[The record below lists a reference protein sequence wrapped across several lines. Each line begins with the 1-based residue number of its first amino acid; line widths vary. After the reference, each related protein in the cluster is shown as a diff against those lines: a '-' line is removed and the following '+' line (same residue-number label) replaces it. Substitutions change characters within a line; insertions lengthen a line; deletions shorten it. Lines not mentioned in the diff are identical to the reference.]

1 VSANSVA
8 SVAVAQPAGRVAR
21 RRISVPVVPAVS
33 GFIVAL
39 LAVAAIF
46 ADVLAPHDPTLNSL
60 IDSMNPPAFVQGGSR
75 EFLLGTDV
83 FGRDILS
90 RLIYGARISMSVAFC
105 VLGLA
110 TAVGVSLGVIA
121 GYFGGVV
128 DALISRVI
136 DITISF
142 PPLLVAIVLAVV
154 FGPSFTNVVL
164 ITTLFYWPLTARQVR
179 GEVLALKHQDF
190 VVLARVGGASNLR
203 IMRKHILPSVL
214 PTVLVITTLQVG
226 AVIIFEA
233 SLSFLGVGV
242 PPPQPSWGVMVADGR
257 GQIATGWWLSLSPG
271 LTIFTTVLA
280 TNALGDWLRDR
291 IDPRLRQL

>member
-1 VSANSVA
+1 MSASSLSTVA
-8 SVAVAQPAGRVAR
+8 PTQPAQRVAR
-21 RRISVPVVPAVS
+21 RRIRVPLVPTIPAI
-33 GFIVAL
+33 IVGVL
-39 LAVAAIF
+39 ILTAIF
-46 ADVLAPHDPTLNSL
+46 ADLIAPHSPTLNSL
-60 IDSMNPPAFVQGGSR
+60 IDSMNPPFFAQGGSTQ
-75 EFLLGTDV
+75 FLLGTDI

-90 RLIYGARISMSVAFC
+90 RLIYGARISVTVAFC

-121 GYFGGVV
+121 GYFGGVA
-128 DALISRVI
+128 DAVISRVI

-271 LTIFTTVLA
+271 LTIFATVLA
-280 TNALGDWLRDR
+280 TNSLGDWLRDR